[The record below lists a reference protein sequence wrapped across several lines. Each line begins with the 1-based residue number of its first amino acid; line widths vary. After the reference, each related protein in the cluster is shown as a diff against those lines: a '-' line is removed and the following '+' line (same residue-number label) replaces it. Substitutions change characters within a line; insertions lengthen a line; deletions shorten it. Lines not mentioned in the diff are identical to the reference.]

1 MILLKIICST
11 AYEIHGYRSLKT
23 KINTEG
29 KSTTIFVSIDNF
41 FFCHQLGKI
50 RFMVFCS
57 KDLLVS
63 ESHINLG
70 MKTKP
75 CSPQNLLLG

>member
-41 FFCHQLGKI
+41 FF
-50 RFMVFCS
+50 VT
-57 KDLLVS
+57 
-63 ESHINLG
+63 N
-70 MKTKP
+70 
-75 CSPQNLLLG
+75 